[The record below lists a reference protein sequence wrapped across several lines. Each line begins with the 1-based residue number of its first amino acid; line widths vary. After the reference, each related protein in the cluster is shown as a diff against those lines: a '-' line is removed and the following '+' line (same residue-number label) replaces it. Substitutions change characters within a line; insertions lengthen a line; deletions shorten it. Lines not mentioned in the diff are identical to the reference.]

1 MKTEASCED
10 ALNRD
15 SLLTLTVDDQGAG
28 EQSRHVLGSFCAPQR
43 GIGLADRACSQRG

>member
-15 SLLTLTVDDQGAG
+15 SLLTLTVDDGG
-28 EQSRHVLGSFCAPQR
+28 REQSRHVLGSFRAPQR
-43 GIGLADRACSQRG
+43 GIGLAERACSQRG